1 MFAMSRARLVV
12 ALIVW
17 LALAAVLALAAFS
30 STASANHSW
39 STYHWGRGAG
49 EFTLGVDSN
58 LTTEAWKGRLA
69 TAAGSAET
77 SSTNGINDWSDSTQL
92 DTQIKQLV
100 PTTSTCPATSGRV
113 KVCNK
118 AYGQTGWIGLASI
131 WTSGGHIVQGTAK
144 MNDSYSMT
152 AYTKQQVM
160 CQEVGHTFGL
170 GHQSTSGTSNFD
182 SCMTYDKPLEDY
194 DQWPDAHDYAQLR
207 CIYDKDFVP
216 TLEDRCTKR
225 GHDDTTTTVGSASAA
240 SRMPPAAR
248 EINTAD
254 PRQRGHLVDRSA
266 NGRVEVYERDFGGGN
281 KVITRVIRAVE
292 ATPAPEETTSGPGR
306 SPHTHD
312 DDDGHTHEEEGTAH

>member
-12 ALIVW
+12 ALLVW

-39 STYHWGRGAG
+39 SSYHWGRGAG
-49 EFTLGVDSN
+49 EFTLQLDDNLSTSWKTYLQNASSN
-58 LTTEAWKGRLA
+58 A
-69 TAAGSAET
+69 TAYDPLQNPTHDWNDSSVLET
-77 SSTNGINDWSDSTQL
+77 TIAPSTNT
-92 DTQIKQLV
+92 KQCR
-100 PTTSTCPATSGRV
+100 PTSGRV
-113 KVCNK
+113 EVCNA
-118 AYGQTGWIGLASI
+118 AYGYNGWIGLASV

-144 MNDSYSMT
+144 MNDSYSMGRR
-152 AYTKQQVM
+152 TKQQVM

-194 DQWPDAHDYAQLR
+194 DQYPDAHDYAQLR

-216 TLEDRCTKR
+216 TASDRCTKR

-266 NGRVEVYERDFGGGN
+266 NGRVEVYERDFGNGN
-281 KVITRVIRAVE
+281 KVITRVIRVDE

-312 DDDGHTHEEEGTAH
+312 DGHTHEEEGTAH